1 MEAQTTTDSS
11 DVVFRVLGWLHENRK
26 PVIAGVAVAA
36 VLGIAA
42 GLYSW
47 KQGQNDIDANAKLL
61 SMPIGNDFRIQSS
74 ADSLEKLAG
83 DYPSTSAGEYAALL
97 AGENFFVTGN
107 FIEANR
113 AFSKFLTDFPASGL
127 TAQASMGVAASLE
140 AQGKLPEAIQQYQKV
155 IQTYPTENAIVDPA
169 KLTLGR
175 LDEEQN
181 RLDLAFTQ
189 YRDLAQSPDPNN
201 IWAEEAK
208 ERLQLMVANHPEILK
223 QMMPSAASASANAP
237 TVPTLS
243 AGPAATL
250 SASPAGTNPA
260 PPQLLQFS
268 PDVTAPGAH

>member
-97 AGENFFVTGN
+97 AG
-107 FIEANR
+107 
-113 AFSKFLTDFPASGL
+113 SGEDQL
-127 TAQASMGVAASLE
+127 VAVGGDRDVHLE
-140 AQGKLPEAIQQYQKV
+140 FDV
-155 IQTYPTENAIVDPA
+155 IRQ
-169 KLTLGR
+169 
-175 LDEEQN
+175 
-181 RLDLAFTQ
+181 
-189 YRDLAQSPDPNN
+189 RDL
-201 IWAEEAK
+201 E
-208 ERLQLMVANHPEILK
+208 
-223 QMMPSAASASANAP
+223 
-237 TVPTLS
+237 T
-243 AGPAATL
+243 
-250 SASPAGTNPA
+250 
-260 PPQLLQFS
+260 
-268 PDVTAPGAH
+268 